1 MWSRN
6 LHWLQIRKVAWPS
19 FSSGATP
26 EQAEALYQTFIEQ
39 ARAEGIVT
47 QSGQFAADMQVELL
61 NDGPVTFWLQV

>member
-1 MWSRN
+1 MVSQFT
-6 LHWLQIRKVAWPS
+6 LVADTQSGLRPS
-19 FSSGATP
+19 FSNGATP
-26 EQAEALYQTFIEQ
+26 EQAEKLYQTFIEQ